1 MLGYYQD
8 IKAKGGNKLIS
19 GKAELPFEPYVMTY
33 QPSGYLAVLYDWIQL
48 SGL

>member
-1 MLGYYQD
+1 MIFRLIIFVCYHKDIEMLGYYQD

-33 QPSGYLAVLYDWIQL
+33 
-48 SGL
+48 